1 MDLLA
6 PIIRRAIAPVWSRW
20 ERSGYLRYHA
30 LLQCTQY
37 EHPDA
42 IREGQLQAIRDLL
55 RHAYDATSFWRARF
69 DWSGLRPQDIRSFE
83 DYRAVPVL
91 TKDDLRSH
99 AEDMVAEGF
108 DRAALHRKQTSG
120 STGVSVEVFVD
131 EAAQQWKRACTL
143 RADEWS
149 GWRLGERVAKVWG
162 NPEYVKHGWRGR
174 LRNRLLE
181 RARYL
186 DTLHMDE
193 AALASFTHSLRKRPP
208 ALLFGHAHSLY
219 LFAQYLREHGGA
231 GFRPKGII
239 ATAMV
244 LHDHERQT
252 IQDVFVRPVTNRY
265 GCEEVSLIACEC
277 ERHQGLHINADGV
290 FVEVLRPDG
299 TPAGPGELGAVV
311 VTDLFNRA
319 MPVLRYQVGDL
330 AVLSNRR
337 CPCGRG
343 LPLLER
349 VEGRVADYVVL
360 PGGRLISGISLTENF
375 AMLVPGLKQ
384 FQIVQEASQR
394 FRFRIVRG
402 AGFGPGSL
410 EEIRRL
416 TRERFGPE
424 AEYDCEYLERIL
436 PEPSGK
442 YRFCISKVKN
452 PFGSLEKATR

>member
-6 PIIRRAIAPVWSRW
+6 PFVRHAIAPLWARW
-20 ERSGYLRYHA
+20 ERSPYLRFHDS
-30 LLQCTQY
+30 LQCTQY
-37 EHPDA
+37 DHPDT
-42 IREGQLQAIRDLL
+42 IRAGQLQTISELL
-55 RHAYDATSFWRARF
+55 RHAYATTSFWRARL
-69 DWSGLRPQDIRSFE
+69 DWSGLRPQDVRSPE

-91 TKDDLRSH
+91 TKDDLRTH
-99 AEDMVAEGF
+99 AEDMVSSEF
-108 DRAALHRKQTSG
+108 DRNQLHRKKTSG
-120 STGVSVEVFVD
+120 STGVCVEVLVD
-131 EAAQQWKRACTL
+131 EAALQWKRACTL

-162 NPEYVKHGWRGR
+162 NPEYRKHGWRGR

-186 DTLHMDE
+186 DTLDMDE
-193 AALASFTHSLRKRPP
+193 AALASFARSLRRRPP

-219 LFAQYLREHGGA
+219 LFAQYLRDRGGA

-244 LHDHERQT
+244 LHDWERQL

-290 FVEVLRPDG
+290 YVEVLRPDG
-299 TPAGPGELGAVV
+299 SAAGPGELGAVV

-319 MPVLRYQVGDL
+319 MPLLRYKVGDL

-343 LPLLER
+343 QPLLER

-360 PGGRLISGISLTENF
+360 PGGKLVSGISLTENF
-375 AMLVPGLKQ
+375 ALLVPGLAQ
-384 FQIVQEASQR
+384 FQIVQESLQR

-402 AGFGPGSL
+402 PDFGPGSL
-410 EEIRRL
+410 DEIRRL
-416 TRERFGPE
+416 ATERFGPE
-424 AEYDCEYLERIL
+424 IQYECEYLERI
-436 PEPSGK
+436 PMEPSGK

-452 PFGSLEKATR
+452 PFSSLETATR